1 MMTTQQHSLVQIN
14 SSLFSGQGQSTALA
28 DQFVAKWQ
36 SVHAG
41 GQVIRHDLA
50 AENIPHLD
58 GARFGAFLAK
68 PEERSAEQQAVVAF
82 SDQLINELRAAD
94 TLVLGLP
101 LYNFGI
107 PSTLKA
113 YFDHVAR
120 VGETFRYTETG
131 PQGLL
136 TGKRAFVFAT
146 RGGQYVGT
154 PLDTQTKYVQDFLGF
169 VGITDVTFI
178 YAEGLARS
186 VDIKAAA
193 LAQAHEQLAALPL

>member
-169 VGITDVTFI
+169 VGISDVTFI

-186 VDIKAAA
+186 GGVKEAA

>member
-1 MMTTQQHSLVQIN
+1 MTTQQHSLVQIN

-68 PEERSAEQQAVVAF
+68 PDERSAEQQAVVAF

-193 LAQAHEQLAALPL
+193 LAQAHQQLAALPL